1 MWWELKRKLTLAQRL
16 KTDRVVEVG
25 DIRTITH
32 ESQHEPDEKVI
43 KISLELTAQEIREL
57 ELAIEN
63 HVKHMNK
70 GNFAYSE
77 LKTVQRLLG
86 RAHAALFDSNK

>member
-1 MWWELKRKLTLAQRL
+1 MWWELKRKLTLAERL
-16 KTDRVVEVG
+16 KTDRVVELS
-25 DIRTITH
+25 DIRVIKN
-32 ESQHEPDEKVI
+32 QYDPDERVI
-43 KISLELTAQEIREL
+43 KITLELTACEIREI